1 MKAMKVPANIIVYDR
16 FGQILL
22 LAEVRSV
29 PETSPG
35 WATEIRQ
42 DVIRLM
48 EGFLPRYFLVV
59 SRDHCYLWLSASD
72 SDALPDMTLTT
83 EDIFSTYL
91 RNVNSSA
98 ATVSGN
104 ALELIVGIWLR
115 DLTRGDSRARSV
127 LPQNVDLATA
137 VQNGRM
143 EFAAAA

>member
-1 MKAMKVPANIIVYDR
+1 MKVPTNIIVYDR

-22 LAEVRSV
+22 LAEVRSAPHTT
-29 PETSPG
+29 PE

-42 DVIRLM
+42 DVVRLM

-59 SRDHCYLWLSASD
+59 SRDQSYLWLSAAD
-72 SDALPDMTLTT
+72 PKATPDVTLAT
-83 EDIFSTYL
+83 EKVFSGYL
-91 RNVNSSA
+91 RNVDSSA
-98 ATVSGN
+98 TAISGN

-115 DLTRGDSRARSV
+115 DLTRADARARSV
-127 LPQNVDLATA
+127 LPPDIDLAAA